1 MKTFAAIIV
10 LALCAAQPALAD
22 NKIKKNIDFAPE
34 VPWQEGDYQLP
45 PYPAQ
50 PDWIAVST
58 DNLQTNQYFVDAKT
72 LSSGEDGVVR
82 MIVRVKSPAGAENLS
97 FEGLLCNEGSYRA
110 YAFGNSV
117 DKNWIRSNKAVWR
130 KIEHDDKLRRT
141 LRDLACPDKRAP
153 RDAEEALKRLRQG

>member
-1 MKTFAAIIV
+1 MKTFAAIIA

-58 DNLQTNQYFVDAKT
+58 DNLQVNQYFVDAKT
-72 LSSGEDGVVR
+72 LSAGEDGVVR
-82 MIVRVKSPAGAENLS
+82 MIVRVKSPAGGENLS

-117 DKNWIRSNKAVWR
+117 DKTGSAPP
-130 KIEHDDKLRRT
+130 RRCGA
-141 LRDLACPDKRAP
+141 R
-153 RDAEEALKRLRQG
+153 